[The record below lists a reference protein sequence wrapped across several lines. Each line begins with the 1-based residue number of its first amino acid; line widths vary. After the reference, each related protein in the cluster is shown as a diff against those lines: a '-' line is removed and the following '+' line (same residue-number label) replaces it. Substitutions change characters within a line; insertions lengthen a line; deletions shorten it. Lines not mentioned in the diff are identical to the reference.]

1 MRQRRTA
8 TLSGVES
15 VVPRM
20 VLVVMSGDALSHPQL
35 ADETPHVATEV
46 GRHGID
52 EKAAHEIDARPVDR
66 PAQERASHAKVANV
80 AIVGRNDHTGE
91 CNTYPCG

>member
-1 MRQRRTA
+1 MRQRRNA
-8 TLSGVES
+8 ELSAEER

-20 VLVVMSGDALSHPQL
+20 VLMMMSGDALAHPQL

-46 GRHGID
+46 GRPGVD
-52 EKAAHEIDARPVDR
+52 EKAVHEIDARPVDR